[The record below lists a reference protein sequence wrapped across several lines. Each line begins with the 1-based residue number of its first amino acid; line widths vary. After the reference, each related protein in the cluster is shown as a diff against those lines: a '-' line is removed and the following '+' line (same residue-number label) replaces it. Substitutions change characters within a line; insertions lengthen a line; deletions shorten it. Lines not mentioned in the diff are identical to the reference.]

1 MKRRRSC
8 YTIYLTSIYH
18 VERVMSY
25 ESFSCYSKYLFSLY
39 PINTYMKLYFYQ
51 KALFFHIFF
60 ILLAAEKA
68 KKDETN
74 H

>member
-1 MKRRRSC
+1 MC
-8 YTIYLTSIYH
+8 YET
-18 VERVMSY
+18 
-25 ESFSCYSKYLFSLY
+25 FSCYSKYLFSLY

-68 KKDETN
+68 KKR
-74 H
+74 